1 MYFLDFL
8 KEYRFFCVILI
19 EFLYSSP
26 PQRKKIFKKNLAAAK
41 RRYSVFHLHAATV
54 YSICCIIAADD
65 GSLFF
70 MFQDG
75 DPSLPP
81 EKRNQVSFNFI
92 NTYANRY
99 S

>member
-8 KEYRFFCVILI
+8 KEYPFFLCNSDRVSLFKPTPKKENILN
-19 EFLYSSP
+19 F
-26 PQRKKIFKKNLAAAK
+26 LAAAK
-41 RRYSVFHLHAATV
+41 RRYSVFHLHAAPV
-54 YSICCIIAADD
+54 YSICCIIASDD
-65 GSLFF
+65 RSLFF

>member
-8 KEYRFFCVILI
+8 KEYPFFLCNSDRVSLFKPTPKKENILN
-19 EFLYSSP
+19 F
-26 PQRKKIFKKNLAAAK
+26 LAAAK
-41 RRYSVFHLHAATV
+41 CRYSVFHLHAAPV
-54 YSICCIIAADD
+54 YSICCIIASDD
-65 GSLFF
+65 RSLFF

>member
-8 KEYRFFCVILI
+8 KEYPFFCVILI
-19 EFLYSSP
+19 VSLFKP
-26 PQRKKIFKKNLAAAK
+26 TPKKENILNFLAAAK
-41 RRYSVFHLHAATV
+41 RRYSVFLLHAATV

-65 GSLFF
+65 RSLFFF